1 MLSGAHRASRPVLFP
16 ALEDGAGDR
25 EFSHGWTRELPLAGA
40 MARDALDAIAR
51 RLREEVEQRYER
63 ELIEG
68 LRRGDADIS
77 GPLPFAPLEPE
88 AYRRAKILERVLLEE
103 FAGASLEALYETEQ
117 RQTDYGPA
125 FSVVDRRPLPQLPV
139 DPERCRDRLCG
150 ALRLLWGIGPATEQR
165 LKALGYGSLAELAR
179 HPRWAREA
187 GHILQ
192 AIEARDLRRLSL
204 QVGRWYAASHP
215 LALSLIGLAKLERIA
230 FLDIETL
237 GMMTEPV
244 ILVGLAWPEG
254 DELLIRQLVVRAIPE
269 ELPVLMETAR
279 ALGRAE
285 AVVTFNGRAFDVNFL
300 EARFGYYGLPAQ
312 VDRPNFDLL
321 YFARRRWREELPNCR
336 LETLERY
343 VLGIERPLDVPSALV
358 PEFYVSY
365 LRERNVGPLVAVIEH
380 NRQDLLSMV
389 YLLSRLWEEW
399 LR

>member
-1 MLSGAHRASRPVLFP
+1 
-16 ALEDGAGDR
+16 
-25 EFSHGWTRELPLAGA
+25 
-40 MARDALDAIAR
+40 MARDTLDEIAR
-51 RLREEVEQRYER
+51 RLREEVEHRYER

-68 LRRGDADIS
+68 PRGGDAGVS
-77 GPLPFAPLEPE
+77 GLLPFAPLEPE
-88 AYRRAKILERVLLEE
+88 AYRRAKILERLLLEE
-103 FAGASLEALYETEQ
+103 FSGASLEELYETE
-117 RQTDYGPA
+117 RRETDYGPA
-125 FSVVDRRPLPQLPV
+125 FSVVDRRPLPRLSV
-139 DPERCRDRLCG
+139 EPERCRDWLCG

-165 LKALGYGSLAELAR
+165 LKVQGYRSLFELVR

-187 GHILQ
+187 DGVLK

-204 QVGRWYAASHP
+204 QVGRWYAVSHP
-215 LALSLIGLAKLERIA
+215 LALSLIGLAKLERIV

-237 GMMTEPV
+237 GTMTEPV

-254 DELLIRQLVVRAIPE
+254 GELFIRQLVVRAIPE
-269 ELPVLMETAR
+269 ELPVLIETAQ
-279 ALGRAE
+279 ALERAE
-285 AVVTFNGRAFDVNFL
+285 ALVSFNGRAFDVNFL
-300 EARFGYYGLPAQ
+300 QGRFDYYGLPARLEQ
-312 VDRPNFDLL
+312 PNFDLL

-336 LETLERY
+336 LETLERH

-389 YLLSRLWEEW
+389 HLLSRLWEEW

>member
-1 MLSGAHRASRPVLFP
+1 MGSSR
-16 ALEDGAGDR
+16 R
-25 EFSHGWTRELPLAGA
+25 YHCAGA
-40 MARDALDAIAR
+40 MARDSLDAIAR
-51 RLREEVEQRYER
+51 RLREEVEHRYER

-68 LRRGDADIS
+68 LRRGDAAVS

-103 FAGASLEALYETEQ
+103 FSGATLEGLYETE
-117 RQTDYGPA
+117 RRETDYGPA
-125 FSVVDRRPLPQLPV
+125 FSVVDRRPLPQLSV
-139 DPERCRDRLCG
+139 EPERCRDRLCG

-165 LKALGYGSLAELAR
+165 LKAQGYRSLFELVR

-187 GHILQ
+187 DGVLK

-204 QVGRWYAASHP
+204 QVGRWYAVSHP
-215 LALSLIGLAKLERIA
+215 LALSLIGLAKLERIV

-237 GMMTEPV
+237 GTMTEPV

-254 DELLIRQLVVRAIPE
+254 EELLIRQLVVRAIPE
-269 ELPVLMETAR
+269 ELPVLMETAQ
-279 ALGRAE
+279 ALERAE
-285 AVVTFNGRAFDVNFL
+285 ALVTFNGRAFDVNFL
-300 EARFGYYGLPAQ
+300 QGRFDYYGVPARLE
-312 VDRPNFDLL
+312 RPNFDLL

-336 LETLERY
+336 LETLERH

-389 YLLSRLWEEW
+389 HLLSRLWEEW